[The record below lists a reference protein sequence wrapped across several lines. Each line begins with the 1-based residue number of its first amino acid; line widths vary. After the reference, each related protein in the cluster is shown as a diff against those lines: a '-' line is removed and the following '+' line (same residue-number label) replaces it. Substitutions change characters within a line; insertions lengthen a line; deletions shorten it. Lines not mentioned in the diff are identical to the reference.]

1 MDQKSIRML
10 RRPAVE
16 AKTGLGRSAIYE
28 RLNPESKYYD
38 ASFPRPVELGSGKNP
53 PVAWVEAEVD
63 AWLAQQIERSRAAA

>member
-16 AKTGLGRSAIYE
+16 VKTGLGRSALYE

-38 ASFPRPVELGSGKNP
+38 SSFPRPVKLGSGPNP
-53 PVAWVEAEVD
+53 PIAWVEAEVD